1 MREPVENLAH
11 VIAEHRD
18 DRPCADEHAPAVPM
32 NSSEASASGVFADAS
47 SGSVPI
53 ATNCTSTMIAV
64 TATIVAMKANG
75 KCRRGFVASPAGT
88 PITS

>member
-1 MREPVENLAH
+1 MLLPSIEMTEPALMSN
-11 VIAEHRD
+11 
-18 DRPCADEHAPAVPM
+18 APAVPM
-32 NSSEASASGVFADAS
+32 NSSEASASGVFAAAR

-53 ATNCTSTMIAV
+53 ATSCTSTMMAV

-88 PITS
+88 PMTS